1 MKYLRIGL
9 SSYGDVEREV
19 SDQVQKAN
27 KIAGCLN
34 NRNEHINVETK
45 SIIYIKLW

>member
-1 MKYLRIGL
+1 MKYSGIGL

-19 SDQVQKAN
+19 SDRVQKAN

-34 NRNEHINVETK
+34 NRIWRNEHINVETK
-45 SIIYIKLW
+45 SRIYI